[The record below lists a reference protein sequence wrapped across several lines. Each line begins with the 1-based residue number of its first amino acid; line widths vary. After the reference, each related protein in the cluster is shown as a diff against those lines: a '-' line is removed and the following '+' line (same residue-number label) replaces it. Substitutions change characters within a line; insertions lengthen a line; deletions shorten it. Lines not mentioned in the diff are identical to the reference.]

1 MLKTHSRLVLLINL
15 IGLISGT
22 SMAKNNGQGELKVD
36 DLFPYDRV
44 LDVQITVDSE
54 DWDTIRYQ
62 SRNFFEA
69 LHESR
74 QYAPIDHPY
83 TYVEASVSIDGV
95 EFPGVGIRKKGFIGS
110 QNSTRPS
117 LKIKLN
123 HLDKEGQIDGL
134 TNLTFNN
141 NQQDVSLISQFMGY
155 GLFNAAGL
163 PAPRCAYA
171 NLTVNGQGL
180 GIYAHVERVHRPL
193 LKRAF
198 GNDNGVLYEGT
209 AVDFYPGWLDSF
221 EHKLGSDK
229 DGREK
234 IQQLI
239 DVLNNPDE
247 NIESSVGELVDL
259 ESFYT
264 FWAMEGL
271 LSFWDGYSGNRNNF
285 FIYLNPETDKFHF
298 IPWGADSLFERY
310 SPIRDDR
317 RDPVSVKTQGL
328 ISNRLYQMKS
338 GRQRYRQALEKIM
351 AQNWDDTVLLAETER
366 IEALIKPYLAIGD
379 NSESNYNQD
388 EARGWIEWARNAS
401 PEERKEAINSEKF
414 RSLSPKIQEVIIEGI
429 DNLKEVERKGESSRK
444 VGKDK
449 VEEYNDAQEEKGQPK
464 QLVYRFNQSL
474 EERRQF
480 IRQRHG
486 DITEEIA
493 KGMPIWEAK
502 PADPAVIPSF
512 DDLKPKGD
520 SIWSAA
526 AEGNLN
532 AVKKYL
538 AKGIDINAKG
548 GSLKSSALLSA
559 TLYDQ
564 VEMVE
569 FLIQNGADVNA
580 KGDDG
585 GTALHAAAF
594 LGQYQAAKLLI
605 QNGAD
610 VNARNN
616 DGETVISGT
625 MADWETT
632 KFIAGILQL
641 KLDREKIEIGRT
653 QIVELL
659 RKNGAKAEFSDPT
672 GNDIWT
678 MAGAGNV
685 QAVKEHLA
693 KGIDINAK
701 GGRLESTALL
711 LAVLYDHAEMVEFL
725 IQNGADVNAKGEDG
739 GTALHAAAF
748 LGQYTVT
755 KLLIQNGADVNA
767 RNNDGE
773 TVISGTMA
781 DWETTKF
788 IAGMLQLKLDR
799 ERVENGRDQIVELL
813 RQNGSEAEFSDPTG
827 NDIWTMAGAGN
838 VQAVKEHLAKG
849 IDVDAKNKDG
859 STALHIASL
868 LGQYEVAELLIQ
880 KGADV
885 NTKGNDGA
893 TSLHAAAFLGQYR
906 EAKLLLEN
914 GVNANTRKN
923 DGATAIDVLNLDWR
937 TTQFFAQML
946 QIRVDREKVEGG
958 RNRIKKLLGQ
968 KVASLDNQS
977 DRPAFVG
984 QSIHEAVVTGNLEVI
999 KQHVDAKTDLNQK
1012 DPSPEG
1018 KKASALH
1025 LAAIFGQLE
1034 IAEALIKA
1042 GADPNQRDKDGSTTV
1057 HAAAFF
1063 GHDKILLAL
1072 LNAGAHPNQRDNTGA
1087 TALNSVLAPWDTVK
1101 GIYDFV
1107 DVLIFKPLGKP
1118 LDISRIKSTRPMIVK
1133 ILKTAIDEKVQRV
1146 K

>member
-1 MLKTHSRLVLLINL
+1 MLKTHSRLILLINL

-22 SMAKNNGQGELKVD
+22 SMAKNNSQGELKVD

-44 LDVQITVDSE
+44 LDVQIMVDSE

-171 NLTVNGQGL
+171 NLTVNGQDL

-229 DGREK
+229 AGREK
-234 IQQLI
+234 IQNLI

-338 GRQRYRQALEKIM
+338 GRQRYRQALEEIM
-351 AQNWDDTVLLAETER
+351 AQNWDDTALLAETER
-366 IEALIKPYLAIGD
+366 IEALIKPYLASGD
-379 NSESNYNQD
+379 KSESNYNQD

-401 PEERKEAINSEKF
+401 PEERKVAINSEKF
-414 RSLSPKIQEVIIEGI
+414 RNLSPKIQEVIIEGI
-429 DNLKEVERKGESSRK
+429 DDLKEAEGKGESSRK

-449 VEEYNDAQEEKGQPK
+449 VEEYDDAQEEKGQAK
-464 QLVYRFNQSL
+464 QLVYRFDRSL

-493 KGMPIWEAK
+493 KGMPKWEAK
-502 PADPAVIPSF
+502 PAEPAIIPSF

-548 GSLKSSALLSA
+548 GSLKSTVLLSA

-580 KGDDG
+580 KSEDG
-585 GTALHAAAF
+585 TTALHAAAF
-594 LGQYQAAKLLI
+594 LGQYKVAKLLI

-641 KLDREKIEIGRT
+641 KLDRERVETGRDQT
-653 QIVELL
+653 ASFL
-659 RKNGAKAEFSDPT
+659 RQQGAKAEFADPT
-672 GNDIWT
+672 SNDIWT

-685 QAVKEHLA
+685 QAVKEHL
-693 KGIDINAK
+693 
-701 GGRLESTALL
+701 T
-711 LAVLYDHAEMVEFL
+711 
-725 IQNGADVNAKGEDG
+725 
-739 GTALHAAAF
+739 
-748 LGQYTVT
+748 
-755 KLLIQNGADVNA
+755 
-767 RNNDGE
+767 
-773 TVISGTMA
+773 
-781 DWETTKF
+781 
-788 IAGMLQLKLDR
+788 
-799 ERVENGRDQIVELL
+799 
-813 RQNGSEAEFSDPTG
+813 
-827 NDIWTMAGAGN
+827 
-838 VQAVKEHLAKG
+838 KG

-880 KGADV
+880 RGADV
-885 NTKGNDGA
+885 NIKGNDGA
-893 TSLHAAAFLGQYR
+893 TALHAAAFLGQYR
-906 EAKLLLEN
+906 EAKILLEN

-937 TTQFFAQML
+937 TTQFVAQML

-977 DRPAFVG
+977 DRPAYVG
-984 QSIHEAVVTGNLEVI
+984 QSIHEAVVAGNLEAI

-1034 IAEALIKA
+1034 ITEALIKA

-1063 GHDKILLAL
+1063 GYDKILLTL
-1072 LNAGAHPNQRDNTGA
+1072 LNAGAHPNQPDNTGA
-1087 TALNSVLAPWDTVK
+1087 TALNSVLAPWNTVK

-1133 ILKTAIDEKVQRV
+1133 ILKTAIDEKVQIV

>member
-163 PAPRCAYA
+163 PAPRCTYA
-171 NLTVNGQGL
+171 NLTVNGQDL

-351 AQNWDDTVLLAETER
+351 AQNWDDTALLAETER

-379 NSESNYNQD
+379 KSESNYNQD

-414 RSLSPKIQEVIIEGI
+414 RNLSPKIQEVIIEGI

-564 VEMVE
+564 VKV
-569 FLIQNGADVNA
+569 
-580 KGDDG
+580 
-585 GTALHAAAF
+585 
-594 LGQYQAAKLLI
+594 
-605 QNGAD
+605 
-610 VNARNN
+610 
-616 DGETVISGT
+616 
-625 MADWETT
+625 
-632 KFIAGILQL
+632 
-641 KLDREKIEIGRT
+641 
-653 QIVELL
+653 
-659 RKNGAKAEFSDPT
+659 
-672 GNDIWT
+672 
-678 MAGAGNV
+678 
-685 QAVKEHLA
+685 
-693 KGIDINAK
+693 
-701 GGRLESTALL
+701 
-711 LAVLYDHAEMVEFL
+711 VEFL

-984 QSIHEAVVTGNLEVI
+984 QSIHEAVVAGNLEVI

>member
-1 MLKTHSRLVLLINL
+1 MLKTHSRLILLINL
-15 IGLISGT
+15 IGLITGM
-22 SMAKNNGQGELKVD
+22 SMAKNNSQGELKVD

-155 GLFNAAGL
+155 SLFNAAGL

-171 NLTVNGQGL
+171 NLTVNGQDL

-209 AVDFYPGWLDSF
+209 VVDFYPGWLDSF
-221 EHKLGSDK
+221 EHKLGSDQA
-229 DGREK
+229 GREK

-328 ISNRLYQMKS
+328 ISHRLYQMKS
-338 GRQRYRQALEKIM
+338 GRQRYRQALEEIM
-351 AQNWDDTVLLAETER
+351 AQNWDDSALLAETER
-366 IEALIKPYLAIGD
+366 IETLIKPYLAIGD
-379 NSESNYNQD
+379 KSESNYNQD

-401 PEERKEAINSEKF
+401 PEERQEAINSEKF
-414 RSLSPKIQEVIIEGI
+414 RNLSPKIQEVIIEGI
-429 DNLKEVERKGESSRK
+429 DDLKETEGKGESSRK

-449 VEEYNDAQEEKGQPK
+449 VEEYDDAREEKGQAK
-464 QLVYRFNQSL
+464 QLVYRFDRSL

-480 IRQRHG
+480 IRQRHD

-493 KGMPIWEAK
+493 TGMPKWEAK
-502 PADPAVIPSF
+502 PAGPAIIPSF

-538 AKGIDINAKG
+538 AEGIDINAKG
-548 GSLKSSALLSA
+548 GSLKSTVLLSA

-569 FLIQNGADVNA
+569 CLIQNGADVNA
-580 KGDDG
+580 KGEDG
-585 GTALHAAAF
+585 ATALHAAAF
-594 LGQYQAAKLLI
+594 LGQYQVAKILI

-641 KLDREKIEIGRT
+641 KLDREKVETGRDQT
-653 QIVELL
+653 ASFL
-659 RKNGAKAEFSDPT
+659 RQQGAKAEF
-672 GNDIWT
+672 
-678 MAGAGNV
+678 A
-685 QAVKEHLA
+685 
-693 KGIDINAK
+693 
-701 GGRLESTALL
+701 
-711 LAVLYDHAEMVEFL
+711 
-725 IQNGADVNAKGEDG
+725 
-739 GTALHAAAF
+739 
-748 LGQYTVT
+748 
-755 KLLIQNGADVNA
+755 
-767 RNNDGE
+767 
-773 TVISGTMA
+773 
-781 DWETTKF
+781 
-788 IAGMLQLKLDR
+788 
-799 ERVENGRDQIVELL
+799 
-813 RQNGSEAEFSDPTG
+813 DPTG

-859 STALHIASL
+859 ATALHIASL
-868 LGQYEVAELLIQ
+868 LGQYEIAELLIQ
-880 KGADV
+880 RGADV
-885 NTKGNDGA
+885 NIKGNDGA
-893 TSLHAAAFLGQYR
+893 TALHAAVFLGQYR

-968 KVASLDNQS
+968 KDNPS

-984 QSIHEAVVTGNLEVI
+984 QSIHEAVVAGNLEAI
-999 KQHVDAKTDLNQK
+999 KQHIDAKTDLNQK
-1012 DPSPEG
+1012 DPNPEG

-1034 IAEALIKA
+1034 ITETLIKA

-1063 GHDKILLAL
+1063 GYDKILLTL
-1072 LNAGAHPNQRDNTGA
+1072 LNAGAHPNQPDNTGA
-1087 TALNSVLAPWDTVK
+1087 TALNSVLAPWNTVK

-1133 ILKTAIDEKVQRV
+1133 ILETAIDEKVQMV

>member
-180 GIYAHVERVHRPL
+180 GIYAHVERVYRPL

-298 IPWGADSLFERY
+298 IPWGADSLFERN

-464 QLVYRFNQSL
+464 QLVYRFNRSL

-564 VEMVE
+564 VKV
-569 FLIQNGADVNA
+569 
-580 KGDDG
+580 
-585 GTALHAAAF
+585 
-594 LGQYQAAKLLI
+594 
-605 QNGAD
+605 
-610 VNARNN
+610 
-616 DGETVISGT
+616 
-625 MADWETT
+625 
-632 KFIAGILQL
+632 
-641 KLDREKIEIGRT
+641 
-653 QIVELL
+653 
-659 RKNGAKAEFSDPT
+659 
-672 GNDIWT
+672 
-678 MAGAGNV
+678 
-685 QAVKEHLA
+685 
-693 KGIDINAK
+693 
-701 GGRLESTALL
+701 
-711 LAVLYDHAEMVEFL
+711 VEFL

-984 QSIHEAVVTGNLEVI
+984 QSIHEAVVAGNLEVI

-1034 IAEALIKA
+1034 IAETLIKA

-1072 LNAGAHPNQRDNTGA
+1072 LNAGAHPNQPDNTGA
-1087 TALNSVLAPWDTVK
+1087 TALNSVLAPWNIVK

>member
-1 MLKTHSRLVLLINL
+1 MLKTHYRLILLINL
-15 IGLISGT
+15 IGLISAT
-22 SMAKNNGQGELKVD
+22 SMAKNNSQGELKVG

-163 PAPRCAYA
+163 PAPRCTYA
-171 NLTVNGQGL
+171 NLTVNGQDL

-229 DGREK
+229 AGREK

-247 NIESSVGELVDL
+247 NIESSVEELVDL

-338 GRQRYRQALEKIM
+338 GRQRYRQALEEIM
-351 AQNWDDTVLLAETER
+351 AQNWDDTALLAETER

-379 NSESNYNQD
+379 KSESNYNQD

-401 PEERKEAINSEKF
+401 PEERKGAINSEKF
-414 RSLSPKIQEVIIEGI
+414 RNLSPKIQEVIIEGI
-429 DNLKEVERKGESSRK
+429 DDLKEAEGKGESSRK

-449 VEEYNDAQEEKGQPK
+449 VEEYDDAQEEKGQAK
-464 QLVYRFNQSL
+464 QLVYRFDRLL

-493 KGMPIWEAK
+493 KGMPKWEAK
-502 PADPAVIPSF
+502 PADPAIIPSF

-548 GSLKSSALLSA
+548 GSLKSTVLLSA
-559 TLYDQ
+559 ALYDQ

-580 KGDDG
+580 KSEDG
-585 GTALHAAAF
+585 TTALHAAAF
-594 LGQYQAAKLLI
+594 LGQYKVAKLLI

-641 KLDREKIEIGRT
+641 KLDRERVETGRDQT
-653 QIVELL
+653 ASFL
-659 RKNGAKAEFSDPT
+659 RQQGAKAEFSDPT

-685 QAVKEHLA
+685 QAVKEHL
-693 KGIDINAK
+693 
-701 GGRLESTALL
+701 T
-711 LAVLYDHAEMVEFL
+711 
-725 IQNGADVNAKGEDG
+725 
-739 GTALHAAAF
+739 
-748 LGQYTVT
+748 
-755 KLLIQNGADVNA
+755 
-767 RNNDGE
+767 
-773 TVISGTMA
+773 
-781 DWETTKF
+781 
-788 IAGMLQLKLDR
+788 
-799 ERVENGRDQIVELL
+799 
-813 RQNGSEAEFSDPTG
+813 
-827 NDIWTMAGAGN
+827 
-838 VQAVKEHLAKG
+838 KG

-880 KGADV
+880 RGADV
-885 NTKGNDGA
+885 NIKGNDGA
-893 TSLHAAAFLGQYR
+893 TALHAAAFLGQYR

-984 QSIHEAVVTGNLEVI
+984 QSIHEAVVAGDLEAI

-1063 GHDKILLAL
+1063 GYDKILLAL
-1072 LNAGAHPNQRDNTGA
+1072 LNAGAHPNQPDNTGA
-1087 TALNSVLAPWDTVK
+1087 TALNSVLAPWNTVK

>member
-1 MLKTHSRLVLLINL
+1 MLKTHSRLILLINL
-15 IGLISGT
+15 IGLITGM
-22 SMAKNNGQGELKVD
+22 SMAKNNSQGELKVD

-155 GLFNAAGL
+155 SLFNATGL

-171 NLTVNGQGL
+171 NLTVNGQDL

-209 AVDFYPGWLDSF
+209 VVDFYPGWLDSF
-221 EHKLGSDK
+221 EHKLGSDQA
-229 DGREK
+229 GREK

-328 ISNRLYQMKS
+328 ISHRLYQMKS
-338 GRQRYRQALEKIM
+338 GRQRYRQALEEIM
-351 AQNWDDTVLLAETER
+351 AQNWDDSALLAETER
-366 IEALIKPYLAIGD
+366 IETLIKPYLAIGD
-379 NSESNYNQD
+379 KSESNYNQD

-401 PEERKEAINSEKF
+401 PEERQEAINSEKF
-414 RSLSPKIQEVIIEGI
+414 RNLSPKIQEVIIEGI
-429 DNLKEVERKGESSRK
+429 DDLKETEGKGESSRK

-449 VEEYNDAQEEKGQPK
+449 VEEYDDAREEKGQAK
-464 QLVYRFNQSL
+464 QLVYRFDRSL

-480 IRQRHG
+480 IRQRHD

-493 KGMPIWEAK
+493 TGMPKWEAK
-502 PADPAVIPSF
+502 PADPAIIPSF

-538 AKGIDINAKG
+538 AEGIDINAKG
-548 GSLKSSALLSA
+548 GSLKSTVLLSA

-569 FLIQNGADVNA
+569 CLIQNGADVNA
-580 KGDDG
+580 KGEDG
-585 GTALHAAAF
+585 ATALHAAAF
-594 LGQYQAAKLLI
+594 LGQYQVAKILI

-641 KLDREKIEIGRT
+641 KLDREKVETGRDQT
-653 QIVELL
+653 ASFL
-659 RKNGAKAEFSDPT
+659 RQQGAKAEF
-672 GNDIWT
+672 
-678 MAGAGNV
+678 A
-685 QAVKEHLA
+685 
-693 KGIDINAK
+693 
-701 GGRLESTALL
+701 
-711 LAVLYDHAEMVEFL
+711 
-725 IQNGADVNAKGEDG
+725 
-739 GTALHAAAF
+739 
-748 LGQYTVT
+748 
-755 KLLIQNGADVNA
+755 
-767 RNNDGE
+767 
-773 TVISGTMA
+773 
-781 DWETTKF
+781 
-788 IAGMLQLKLDR
+788 
-799 ERVENGRDQIVELL
+799 
-813 RQNGSEAEFSDPTG
+813 DPTG

-859 STALHIASL
+859 ATALHIASL
-868 LGQYEVAELLIQ
+868 LGQYEIAELLIQ
-880 KGADV
+880 RGADV
-885 NTKGNDGA
+885 NIKGNDGA
-893 TSLHAAAFLGQYR
+893 TALHAAVFLGQYR

-968 KVASLDNQS
+968 KDNPS

-984 QSIHEAVVTGNLEVI
+984 QSIHEAVVAGNLEAI
-999 KQHVDAKTDLNQK
+999 KQHIDAKTDLNQK
-1012 DPSPEG
+1012 DPNPEG

-1034 IAEALIKA
+1034 ITEALIKA

-1063 GHDKILLAL
+1063 GYDKILLTL
-1072 LNAGAHPNQRDNTGA
+1072 LNAGAHPNQPDNTGA
-1087 TALNSVLAPWDTVK
+1087 TALNSVLAPWNTVK

-1133 ILKTAIDEKVQRV
+1133 ILKTAIDEKVQIV

>member
-564 VEMVE
+564 VKV
-569 FLIQNGADVNA
+569 
-580 KGDDG
+580 
-585 GTALHAAAF
+585 
-594 LGQYQAAKLLI
+594 
-605 QNGAD
+605 
-610 VNARNN
+610 
-616 DGETVISGT
+616 
-625 MADWETT
+625 
-632 KFIAGILQL
+632 
-641 KLDREKIEIGRT
+641 
-653 QIVELL
+653 
-659 RKNGAKAEFSDPT
+659 
-672 GNDIWT
+672 
-678 MAGAGNV
+678 
-685 QAVKEHLA
+685 
-693 KGIDINAK
+693 
-701 GGRLESTALL
+701 
-711 LAVLYDHAEMVEFL
+711 VEFL

-977 DRPAFVG
+977 DRPAFAG

-1072 LNAGAHPNQRDNTGA
+1072 LNAGAHPNQPDNTGA
-1087 TALNSVLAPWDTVK
+1087 TALNSVLAPWNIVK

>member
-1 MLKTHSRLVLLINL
+1 MLKTHSRLILLINL
-15 IGLISGT
+15 IGLITGM
-22 SMAKNNGQGELKVD
+22 SMAKNNSQGELKVD

-155 GLFNAAGL
+155 SLFNATGL

-171 NLTVNGQGL
+171 NLTVNGQDL

-229 DGREK
+229 AGREK
-234 IQQLI
+234 IQKLI

-328 ISNRLYQMKS
+328 ISHRLYQMKS
-338 GRQRYRQALEKIM
+338 GRQRYRQALEEIM
-351 AQNWDDTVLLAETER
+351 AQNWDDSALLAETER
-366 IEALIKPYLAIGD
+366 IETLIKPYLAIGD
-379 NSESNYNQD
+379 KSESNYNQD

-401 PEERKEAINSEKF
+401 PEERQEAINSEKF
-414 RSLSPKIQEVIIEGI
+414 RNLSPKIQEVIIEGI
-429 DNLKEVERKGESSRK
+429 DDLKETEGKGESSRK

-449 VEEYNDAQEEKGQPK
+449 VEEYDDAREEKGQAK
-464 QLVYRFNQSL
+464 QLVYRFDRSL

-480 IRQRHG
+480 IRQRHD

-493 KGMPIWEAK
+493 TGMPKWEAK
-502 PADPAVIPSF
+502 PADPAIIPSF

-538 AKGIDINAKG
+538 AEGIDINAKG
-548 GSLKSSALLSA
+548 GSLKSTVLLSA

-569 FLIQNGADVNA
+569 CLIQNGADVNA
-580 KGDDG
+580 KGEDG
-585 GTALHAAAF
+585 ATALHAAAF
-594 LGQYQAAKLLI
+594 LGQYQVAKILI

-641 KLDREKIEIGRT
+641 KLDREKIETGRT
-653 QIVELL
+653 QIAELL

-693 KGIDINAK
+693 KGID
-701 GGRLESTALL
+701 
-711 LAVLYDHAEMVEFL
+711 
-725 IQNGADVNAKGEDG
+725 
-739 GTALHAAAF
+739 
-748 LGQYTVT
+748 
-755 KLLIQNGADVNA
+755 
-767 RNNDGE
+767 
-773 TVISGTMA
+773 
-781 DWETTKF
+781 
-788 IAGMLQLKLDR
+788 
-799 ERVENGRDQIVELL
+799 
-813 RQNGSEAEFSDPTG
+813 
-827 NDIWTMAGAGN
+827 
-838 VQAVKEHLAKG
+838 
-849 IDVDAKNKDG
+849 VDAKNKDG
-859 STALHIASL
+859 ATALHIASL
-868 LGQYEVAELLIQ
+868 LGQYEIAELLIQ
-880 KGADV
+880 RGADV
-885 NTKGNDGA
+885 NIKGNDGA
-893 TSLHAAAFLGQYR
+893 TALHAAVFLGQYR

-968 KVASLDNQS
+968 KDNPS

-984 QSIHEAVVTGNLEVI
+984 QSIHEAVVAGNLEAI
-999 KQHVDAKTDLNQK
+999 KQHIDAKTDLNHK
-1012 DPSPEG
+1012 DPNPEG

-1034 IAEALIKA
+1034 ITEALIKA

-1063 GHDKILLAL
+1063 GYDKILLTL
-1072 LNAGAHPNQRDNTGA
+1072 LNAGAHPNQPDNTGA
-1087 TALNSVLAPWDTVK
+1087 TALNSVLAPWNTVK

-1133 ILKTAIDEKVQRV
+1133 ILETAIDEKVQMV